1 MVKHIV
7 MWKIKDGFNKDE
19 IYEQIKEKVLSLK
32 EFIPEIKHIEVGR
45 NITSSINAY
54 DVVLYSEFD
63 SKEDMDTYLVH
74 PEHVKV
80 ADFIKTVISD
90 RKVVDYIV

>member
-1 MVKHIV
+1 

-45 NITSSINAY
+45 NITASINAY
-54 DVVLYSEFD
+54 DVVLYSEFN
-63 SKEDMDTYLVH
+63 SKEDLDAYLVH

-90 RKVVDYIV
+90 RKVVDYIA

>member
-45 NITSSINAY
+45 NITASINAY

-63 SKEDMDTYLVH
+63 SKEDLDTYLVH

>member
-45 NITSSINAY
+45 NITASINAY

-63 SKEDMDTYLVH
+63 SKEDLDTYLVH

-90 RKVVDYIV
+90 RKVVDYIA

>member
-45 NITSSINAY
+45 NITASINAY
-54 DVVLYSEFD
+54 DVVLYSEFG
-63 SKEDMDTYLVH
+63 SKEDLDT
-74 PEHVKV
+74 
-80 ADFIKTVISD
+80 
-90 RKVVDYIV
+90 

>member
-45 NITSSINAY
+45 NITASINAY
-54 DVVLYSEFD
+54 DVVLYSEFG
-63 SKEDMDTYLVH
+63 SKEDLDTYLVH

>member
-1 MVKHIV
+1 

-45 NITSSINAY
+45 NITASINAY

-63 SKEDMDTYLVH
+63 SKEDLDTYLVH

-90 RKVVDYIV
+90 RKVVDYIA